1 LLRERHALQIWAT
14 LHGVIMLAEQGLLT
28 GQVAQ
33 VTREEL
39 IEDIVQQ
46 IKTALSAAIE
56 AARRERP

>member
-1 LLRERHALQIWAT
+1 VVT
-14 LHGVIMLAEQGLLT
+14 LAEQGLLT

-46 IKTALSAAIE
+46 TKAALAAAIE
-56 AARRERP
+56 AAGGPMA